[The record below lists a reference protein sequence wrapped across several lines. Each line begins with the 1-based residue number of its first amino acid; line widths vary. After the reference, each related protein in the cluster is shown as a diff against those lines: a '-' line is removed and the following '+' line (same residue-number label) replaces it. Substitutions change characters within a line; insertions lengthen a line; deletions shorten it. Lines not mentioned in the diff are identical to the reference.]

1 MGVVTAV
8 TAKKVVKWG
17 ALILVAFY
25 LLTRP
30 TDAARTVHGALNG
43 MVSAA
48 NSMAQFF
55 ATLT

>member
-17 ALILVAFY
+17 ARILVAFY
-25 LLTRP
+25 QLTRP

-48 NSMAQFF
+48 NSLAQFF